1 MSGDNPQ
8 KETRFE
14 GAGVSPGIARGKVH
28 VVRDD
33 LDEVGHYRI
42 APSQVADEIS
52 RFETALI
59 QTRMQILQMQQRI
72 AESIGAKDAA
82 IFDAHLLVVE
92 DRTLI
97 DEVLR
102 KLETDL
108 CNVEWIFQEV
118 ATRYA
123 ETLNKIDDP
132 YLRER
137 ALDIQ
142 DVTKRVIH
150 NLQGKA
156 PKAFLALTE
165 PHILVAHNLTPS
177 DTASIDRANVLG
189 IATDLGSR
197 TSHAAILARSLNIPA
212 IVGLHDITAKLESGE
227 QVLLDGSDGY
237 LIVDPTSETVA
248 QYAEIESR
256 RAKVTARLKEL
267 RETTST
273 TRDGRH
279 IVLSANIELPEDV
292 DAVTANGAEGIGLYR
307 TEFLYLNRPTLP
319 TEDEQYET
327 YRKVAERV
335 RPHPLIIRTFDL
347 GGDKLALGA
356 VDIADELNPF
366 LGWRAIRFCLE
377 NVDIFKTQLRAILRA
392 STVGNIKIMFP
403 MISGLD
409 ELRRAIAVL
418 EGCKEELRGSK
429 INVSERVDVG
439 AMIEIPSAAICASV
453 LASNVDFF
461 SIGTNDL
468 IQYALAVDRV
478 NEKIAYLYEPT
489 HPAVLRLL
497 KIIADAAHANRIWV
511 GVCGEMAGD
520 IALIPLLLG
529 LGMDELSTAAIL
541 VPRVKRAVQSLAIP
555 ECRELVEETFKLNT
569 GAEILE
575 RCLELADKRY
585 GDLLG

>member
-1 MSGDNPQ
+1 MSDSARQ
-8 KETRFE
+8 EIRFE
-14 GAGVSPGIARGKVH
+14 GLGVSPGMACGKIH

-33 LDEVGHYRI
+33 LDDVVRYRI
-42 APSQVADEIS
+42 APSQIPDEIG

-59 QTRMQILQMQQRI
+59 QTRMQILEMQQRI

-142 DVTKRVIH
+142 DVTKRVIR

-156 PKAFLALTE
+156 PKTFLALSE
-165 PHILVAHNLTPS
+165 SHILVAHNLTPS
-177 DTASIDRANVLG
+177 DTASINRSNVLG
-189 IATDLGSR
+189 VATDLGSR

-212 IVGLHDITAKLESGE
+212 IVGLHDITTKLETG
-227 QVLLDGSDGY
+227 QHVLLDGSDGV
-237 LIVDPTSETVA
+237 LVIDPTPETVA
-248 QYAEIESR
+248 YYAEIESR
-256 RAKVTARLKEL
+256 RARVTAQLKEL
-267 RETTST
+267 RTTRST

-292 DAVTANGAEGIGLYR
+292 EAVAANGAEGIGLYR
-307 TEFLYLNRPTLP
+307 TEFLYLNRGTLP
-319 TEDEQYET
+319 TEHEQFET

-335 RPHPLIIRTFDL
+335 RPDPLIIRTFDL
-347 GGDKLALGA
+347 GGDKLAPGT
-356 VDIADELNPF
+356 VDITDELNPF
-366 LGWRAIRFCLE
+366 LGWRAIRLCLE
-377 NVDIFKTQLRAILRA
+377 NTDIFKTQLRAILRA
-392 STVGNIKIMFP
+392 SAVGNIKIMFP
-403 MISGLD
+403 MISGL
-409 ELRRAIAVL
+409 
-418 EGCKEELRGSK
+418 EELRSAKAVLAECREELRQSGVPVAEK
-429 INVSERVDVG
+429 IEVG
-439 AMIEIPSAAICASV
+439 AMIEIPSAAICANA
-453 LASNVDFF
+453 LAPEVDFF

-478 NEKIAYLYEPT
+478 NEKLAHLYEPT

-497 KIIADAAHANRIWV
+497 KMIAEAAHANNIWV

-520 IALIPLLLG
+520 VALIPLLLG
-529 LGMDELSTAAIL
+529 LGMDELSAGATL
-541 VPRVKRAVQSLAIP
+541 VPRVKRAVQSLSIP
-555 ECRELVEETFKLNT
+555 ECQELVEQTLKLNT
-569 GAEILE
+569 ASEILA

>member
-33 LDEVGHYRI
+33 LDEVVHYRI

-59 QTRMQILQMQQRI
+59 QTRMQILEMQQRI

-123 ETLNKIDDP
+123 ETLNRIDDP

-142 DVTKRVIH
+142 DVTKRVIS
-150 NLQGKA
+150 NLQGKG
-156 PKAFLALTE
+156 PKTFLALDE

-177 DTASIDRANVLG
+177 DTASINKANVLG
-189 IATDLGSR
+189 VATDLGSR

-212 IVGLHDITAKLESGE
+212 IVGLHDITAKLETG
-227 QVLLDGSDGY
+227 QHVLLDGNDGW
-237 LIVDPTSETVA
+237 LIVDPTPKTVA
-248 QYAEIESR
+248 EYAEIEAR
-256 RAKVTARLKEL
+256 RAKVTAKLREL
-267 RETTST
+267 RETAST

-279 IVLSANIELPEDV
+279 IVLSANIELPQDV
-292 DAVTANGAEGIGLYR
+292 DAVKANGAEGIGLYR

-319 TEDEQYET
+319 TEDEQYEI
-327 YRKVAERV
+327 YRKVADRV
-335 RPHPLIIRTFDL
+335 RPEPLIIRTFDL
-347 GGDKLALGA
+347 GGDKLAPGT
-356 VDIADELNPF
+356 VDISDELNPF

-377 NVDIFKTQLRAILRA
+377 NIDIFKTQLRAILRA
-392 STVGNIKIMFP
+392 SSVGNTKIMFP
-403 MISGLD
+403 MISGLEELRRAKAVLAECKD
-409 ELRRAIAVL
+409 ELRRSGIPL
-418 EGCKEELRGSK
+418 GDEIE
-429 INVSERVDVG
+429 VG
-439 AMIEIPSAAICASV
+439 AMIEIPSAAICANA
-453 LASNVDFF
+453 LAPEVDFL

-478 NEKIAYLYEPT
+478 NEKIAHLYEPT

-497 KIIADAAHANRIWV
+497 KMIADAAHDHNLWV

-520 IALIPLLLG
+520 IA
-529 LGMDELSTAAIL
+529 
-541 VPRVKRAVQSLAIP
+541 
-555 ECRELVEETFKLNT
+555 
-569 GAEILE
+569 
-575 RCLELADKRY
+575 
-585 GDLLG
+585 

>member
-1 MSGDNPQ
+1 MSESARQ
-8 KETRFE
+8 EIRFE
-14 GAGVSPGIARGKVH
+14 GVGVSPGMACSKIH

-33 LDEVGHYRI
+33 LDDVVRYRI
-42 APSQVADEIS
+42 APSQIPDEIG

-59 QTRMQILQMQQRI
+59 QTRMQILEMQQRI

-108 CNVEWIFQEV
+108 CNVEWVFQEV

-142 DVTKRVIH
+142 DVTKRVIR

-156 PKAFLALTE
+156 PKTFLALSE
-165 PHILVAHNLTPS
+165 QHILIAHNLTPS
-177 DTASIDRANVLG
+177 DTASINRANVLG
-189 IATDLGSR
+189 IATDVGSR

-212 IVGLHDITAKLESGE
+212 VVGLHDITAKLETG
-227 QVLLDGSDGY
+227 QHVLVDGSDGL
-237 LIVDPTSETVA
+237 LIIDPAPETVA
-248 QYAEIESR
+248 HYAEIESR
-256 RAKVTARLKEL
+256 RARVVARLKEL
-267 RETTST
+267 RTTRST
-273 TRDGRH
+273 TRDGHH

-292 DAVTANGAEGIGLYR
+292 EAVAANGAEGIGLYR
-307 TEFLYLNRPTLP
+307 TEFLYLNRTSLP
-319 TEDEQYET
+319 TEHEQFET
-327 YRKVAERV
+327 YRRVAERL
-335 RPHPLIIRTFDL
+335 RPDPLIIRTFDL
-347 GGDKLALGA
+347 GGDKLAPGT

-366 LGWRAIRFCLE
+366 LGWRAIRLCLE
-377 NVDIFKTQLRAILRA
+377 HIDIFKTQLRAILRA
-392 STVGNIKIMFP
+392 SAVGNIKIMFP
-403 MISGLD
+403 MISGLEELRRAKAVLAECKD
-409 ELRRAIAVL
+409 ELRRSGIPF
-418 EGCKEELRGSK
+418 GKEIE
-429 INVSERVDVG
+429 VG
-439 AMIEIPSAAICASV
+439 AMIEIPSAAICANA
-453 LASNVDFF
+453 LAPEVNFF

-468 IQYALAVDRV
+468 IQYTLAVDRV
-478 NEKIAYLYEPT
+478 NEKLAHLYEPT
-489 HPAVLRLL
+489 HPAILRLL
-497 KIIADAAHANRIWV
+497 KMIAEAAHANHIWV

-520 IALIPLLLG
+520 VALIPLLLG
-529 LGMDELSTAAIL
+529 LGMDELSAGATL

-555 ECRELVEETFKLNT
+555 ECRELVEKTLKLNT
-569 GAEILE
+569 ASEILA

>member
-1 MSGDNPQ
+1 MRGHNAQ
-8 KETRFE
+8 QEIRFQ
-14 GAGVSPGIARGKVH
+14 GAGVSPGIARGKIH

-33 LDEVGHYRI
+33 LDDVPRYRI
-42 APSQVADEIS
+42 APSQVTDEIG
-52 RFETALI
+52 RFEAALI
-59 QTRMQILQMQQRI
+59 QTRMQILEMQQRI

-118 ATRYA
+118 ASSYA

-137 ALDIQ
+137 AVDIQ
-142 DVTKRVIH
+142 DVTKRVIR

-156 PKAFLALTE
+156 PKTFLNLSE

-177 DTASIDRANVLG
+177 DTATMNRERVLG

-197 TSHAAILARSLNIPA
+197 TSHTAIMARSLNIPA
-212 IVGLHDITAKLESGE
+212 VVGLHDVTQKLETGQE
-227 QVLLDGSDGY
+227 LLIDGTDGW
-237 LIVDPTSETVA
+237 LIIDPTPETLA
-248 QYAEIESR
+248 HYNEIESR
-256 RAKVTARLKEL
+256 RARVTAQLKEL
-267 RETTST
+267 RETSST

-292 DAVTANGAEGIGLYR
+292 DAVAANGAEGIGLYR
-307 TEFLYLNRPTLP
+307 TEFLYLNRTTLP

-335 RPHPLIIRTFDL
+335 RPNPLIIRTFDL
-347 GGDKLALGA
+347 GGDKLAPGT
-356 VDIADELNPF
+356 VDISDELNPF

-377 NVDIFKTQLRAILRA
+377 NIDIFKTQLRAILRA
-392 STVGNIKIMFP
+392 SAVGNVKIMFP

-409 ELRRAIAVL
+409 ELRRAISVL
-418 EGCKEELRGSK
+418 NECKQELDASK
-429 INVSERVDVG
+429 IAVGDKMEVG
-439 AMIEIPSAAICASV
+439 AMIEIPSAAISADV
-453 LASNVDFF
+453 LAREVDFF
-461 SIGTNDL
+461 SVGTNDL

-478 NEKIAYLYEPT
+478 NERIAYLYEPT

-497 KIIADAAHANRIWV
+497 KMIADAAHANDIWV

-520 IALIPLLLG
+520 IALIPILLG
-529 LGMDELSTAAIL
+529 LGMDELSASATL
-541 VPRVKRAVQSLAIP
+541 VPRVKRVVQSLAIS
-555 ECRELVEETFKLNT
+555 ECQQLVDEALKLETPS
-569 GAEILE
+569 EILS

>member
-1 MSGDNPQ
+1 MSDNARREIQ
-8 KETRFE
+8 FQ
-14 GAGVSPGIARGKVH
+14 GAGVSPGIAQGAIH

-33 LDEVGHYRI
+33 LDDVARYHIE
-42 APSQVADEIS
+42 ASQITNEIG

-59 QTRMQILQMQQRI
+59 QTRVQILEMQQKI
-72 AESIGAKDAA
+72 AESIGAKDAG

-102 KLETDL
+102 KLQTDL
-108 CNVEWIFQEV
+108 CNVEWVFQEV
-118 ATRYA
+118 ASGYA
-123 ETLNKIDDP
+123 ETLSKIDDP

-142 DVTKRVIH
+142 DVTKRVIR

-156 PKAFLALTE
+156 PKTFLALTE

-177 DTASIDRANVLG
+177 DTATINRERVLG

-197 TSHAAILARSLNIPA
+197 TSHTAIMARSLNIPA
-212 IVGLHDITAKLESGE
+212 IVGLHDVTEKLETG
-227 QVLLDGSDGY
+227 QHVLLDGTNGL
-237 LIVDPTSETVA
+237 LIVDPTPETLA
-248 QYAEIESR
+248 HYGEIESR
-256 RAKVTARLKEL
+256 RVKVVTQLKEL
-267 RETTST
+267 RETKST

-279 IVLSANIELPEDV
+279 IVLSANIELPGDV
-292 DAVTANGAEGIGLYR
+292 DAVAANGAEGIGLYR
-307 TEFLYLNRPTLP
+307 TEFLYLNRNTLP
-319 TEDEQYET
+319 NEDEQYQT
-327 YRKVAERV
+327 YRKVAECV
-335 RPHPLIIRTFDL
+335 SPDPLIIRTFDL
-347 GGDKLALGA
+347 GGDKLASGT
-356 VDIADELNPF
+356 VDVSDELNPF

-377 NVDIFKTQLRAILRA
+377 NIPIFKTQLRAILRA
-392 STVGNIKIMFP
+392 SAVGNVKIMFP

-409 ELRRAIAVL
+409 ELRRAVSIL
-418 EGCKEELRGSK
+418 NECKEELRRTGSTFGDAT
-429 INVSERVDVG
+429 EVG
-439 AMIEIPSAAICASV
+439 AMIEIPSAAISADI
-453 LASNVDFF
+453 LAREVDFF

-478 NEKIAYLYEPT
+478 NERIAHLYEPT

-497 KIIADAAHANRIWV
+497 KMIADAAHANDIWV

-529 LGMDELSTAAIL
+529 LGMDELSASATL
-541 VPRVKRAVQSLAIP
+541 VPRVKRAVQSLTIA
-555 ECRELVEETFKLNT
+555 ECRQLVDEALELQMPS
-569 GAEILE
+569 EILE
-575 RCLELADKRY
+575 RCLELANQRY

>member
-1 MSGDNPQ
+1 MSDTARQ
-8 KETRFE
+8 EIRFE
-14 GAGVSPGIARGKVH
+14 GAGVSPGIAHGKVH

-33 LDEVGHYRI
+33 MDDVPRYRI
-42 APSQVADEIS
+42 APSQIPDEIG
-52 RFETALI
+52 RFEAALI
-59 QTRMQILQMQQRI
+59 QTRMQILEMQQRI

-102 KLETDL
+102 KLGTDL

-137 ALDIQ
+137 AVDIQ
-142 DVTKRVIH
+142 DVTKRVIR

-156 PKAFLALTE
+156 PKKFLGLTE
-165 PHILVAHNLTPS
+165 PHVLIAHDLTPS
-177 DTASIDRANVLG
+177 DTASMKREHVLG

-197 TSHAAILARSLNIPA
+197 TSHTAIMARSLGIPA
-212 IVGLHDITAKLESGE
+212 IVGLHDITTKLETGQE
-227 QVLLDGSDGY
+227 VLLDGTDGL
-237 LIVDPTSETVA
+237 LILDPTPETLAHYADVESKRARVVA
-248 QYAEIESR
+248 
-256 RAKVTARLKEL
+256 KLKEL
-267 RETTST
+267 RETSST

-292 DAVTANGAEGIGLYR
+292 EAVAANGAEGIGLYR
-307 TEFLYLNRPTLP
+307 TEFLYLNRTTLP
-319 TEDEQYET
+319 TEEEQYEI

-335 RPHPLIIRTFDL
+335 RPDPLIIRTFDL
-347 GGDKLALGA
+347 GGDKLAPGT
-356 VDIADELNPF
+356 VDITDELNPF
-366 LGWRAIRFCLE
+366 LGWRAIRLCLE
-377 NVDIFKTQLRAILRA
+377 NIDIFKTQLRAILRA
-392 STVGNIKIMFP
+392 SVVGNIKIMFP

-409 ELRRAIAVL
+409 ELRGAIAVL
-418 EGCKEELRGSK
+418 AECKDELCSSGIDIGK
-429 INVSERVDVG
+429 EVEVG
-439 AMIEIPSAAICASV
+439 AMIEIPSAAISANV
-453 LASNVDFF
+453 LAREADFF

-478 NEKIAYLYEPT
+478 NEKIAHLYEPT
-489 HPAVLRLL
+489 HPAILRLL
-497 KIIADAAHANRIWV
+497 KMIADAAHANNIWV

-520 IALIPLLLG
+520 VALIPLLLG
-529 LGMDELSTAAIL
+529 LGMDELSASATL

-555 ECRELVEETFKLNT
+555 ECRELVEVALNLET
-569 GAEILE
+569 ASEILA

>member
-1 MSGDNPQ
+1 MSDNA
-8 KETRFE
+8 EIRFE
-14 GAGVSPGIARGKVH
+14 GIGVSPGIAFGGIY

-33 LDEVGHYRI
+33 PDEVARYHI
-42 APSQVADEIS
+42 APSRIADEIG
-52 RFETALI
+52 RFEAGLI
-59 QTRMQILQMQQRI
+59 QTRMQILEMQERI

-102 KLETDL
+102 KLKTDL
-108 CNVEWIFQEV
+108 CNVEWAFQEV

-123 ETLNKIDDP
+123 ETLSKIDDP

-142 DVTKRVIH
+142 DVTKRVIR

-156 PKAFLALTE
+156 PKAFLSLSG
-165 PHILVAHNLTPS
+165 PHILVAHNITPS
-177 DTASIDRANVLG
+177 DTASMSRENVLG

-197 TSHAAILARSLNIPA
+197 TSHAAILARSLTIPA
-212 IVGLHDITAKLESGE
+212 VLGLHDITAKVDTGQHL
-227 QVLLDGSDGY
+227 LLDGNDGL
-237 LIVDPTSETVA
+237 LIVNPAPQTLACYREL
-248 QYAEIESR
+248 ESR
-256 RAKVTARLKEL
+256 RAKVTAQLKEL

-273 TRDGRH
+273 TRDGCH

-292 DAVTANGAEGIGLYR
+292 DAVAANGAEGIGLYR
-307 TEFLYLNRPTLP
+307 TEFLYLNRKTLP
-319 TEDEQYET
+319 AEEEQYET
-327 YRKVAERV
+327 YRSVAEQV
-335 RPHPLIIRTFDL
+335 RPNPLIIRTFDL
-347 GGDKLALGA
+347 GGDKLAEGVA
-356 VDIADELNPF
+356 DVTDELNPF

-377 NVDIFKTQLRAILRA
+377 NQDIFKTQLRAILRA
-392 STVGNIKIMFP
+392 SAVGNIKVMFP

-409 ELRRAIAVL
+409 ELRRAIAVV
-418 EGCKEELRGSK
+418 EECKQQLRNSRAE
-429 INVSERVDVG
+429 VAERVEVG
-439 AMIEIPSAAICASV
+439 AMIEIPSAAICASA
-453 LASNVDFF
+453 LAREVDFF

-489 HPAVLRLL
+489 HPAILRLL
-497 KIIADAAHANRIWV
+497 KMVADAAHASRIWV

-520 IALIPLLLG
+520 VALVPLLLG
-529 LGMDELSTAAIL
+529 LGMDELSAAATL
-541 VPRVKRAVQSLAIP
+541 VPRVKRAVQSVAIP
-555 ECRELVEETFKLNT
+555 ECRELVEDALKLNT
-569 GAEILE
+569 ASEILG
-575 RCLELADKRY
+575 RCLRLADNRY